1 MKSHF
6 SLISSQLLPKSQSLT
21 LDCDF
26 VFLIWQLIHSV
37 QIIHSEMTFGCQA
50 AAQGAPASTAK
61 VFLRLN
67 LQSLRWIASLFLI
80 KPSLTCSIAPSLQN
94 ANILLVCILVFLP
107 TLENSRTPCFFV
119 HFTKGRV
126 SVFLCPENN
135 YLDSPTTRLSQRFLN
150 ASLRRKPQK
159 VSAIRPFRTTIR
171 IFIPS
176 KSTWIS
182 PPRSP
187 H

>member
-6 SLISSQLLPKSQSLT
+6 SLILSQLLPKSQSLT

-80 KPSLTCSIAPSLQN
+80 KPSLTCSVAPSLQN

-107 TLENSRTPCFFV
+107 TLENSRTPCLFV

-126 SVFLCPENN
+126 SVFDVRIACIFLLYRTSRRQYIGKQHGFQEKI
-135 YLDSPTTRLSQRFLN
+135 DTTCQLYF
-150 ASLRRKPQK
+150 APG
-159 VSAIRPFRTTIR
+159 
-171 IFIPS
+171 PS
-176 KSTWIS
+176 MMEMQLI
-182 PPRSP
+182 
-187 H
+187 

>member
-1 MKSHF
+1 MGWMCENNEKQMIFLCKHPTFVLCLTCLTCLRWRSEQVVCRKDWIKKTFLMGFLYTIFFLF
-6 SLISSQLLPKSQSLT
+6 SFIG
-21 LDCDF
+21 
-26 VFLIWQLIHSV
+26 LIHSV
-37 QIIHSEMTFGCQA
+37 QLTHSEMTFGCQA

-107 TLENSRTPCFFV
+107 TLENSRTPCLFV

-126 SVFLCPENN
+126 SVF
-135 YLDSPTTRLSQRFLN
+135 DV
-150 ASLRRKPQK
+150 QK
-159 VSAIRPFRTTIR
+159 TI
-171 IFIPS
+171 I
-176 KSTWIS
+176 
-182 PPRSP
+182 
-187 H
+187 

>member
-1 MKSHF
+1 MF
-6 SLISSQLLPKSQSLT
+6 IY
-21 LDCDF
+21 
-26 VFLIWQLIHSV
+26 SV
-37 QIIHSEMTFGCQA
+37 AITHSEMTFGCQA

-80 KPSLTCSIAPSLQN
+80 KPSLTCSVAPSLQN
-94 ANILLVCILVFLP
+94 ANILLVCMLVFLP
-107 TLENSRTPCFFV
+107 TLENSRTPCLFV

-135 YLDSPTTRLSQRFLN
+135 YLDNRTIRLSQRFLN

-159 VSAIRPFRTTIR
+159 VSAIKPFRTIIP
-171 IFIPS
+171 IFIRS
-176 KSTWIS
+176 KSIWIS